1 MRWGSAAPKRARK
14 RALVGPHAD
23 GISFMLDDM
32 DASCFFGSKVS
43 ERSIVLS
50 CKIAEARIVE
60 EVLDV
65 KPLLLLD
72 DVMSELDG
80 ARRGRHSV
88 AFIAEDVQT
97 IVTTANL
104 AYFDAGMLARADIVE
119 LSRS

>member
-1 MRWGSAAPKRARK
+1 M
-14 RALVGPHAD
+14 RALIGPHAD

-32 DASCFFGSKVS
+32 DASCFGSQGQL
-43 ERSIVLS
+43 RSIVLS

-80 ARRGRHSV
+80 ARREALV